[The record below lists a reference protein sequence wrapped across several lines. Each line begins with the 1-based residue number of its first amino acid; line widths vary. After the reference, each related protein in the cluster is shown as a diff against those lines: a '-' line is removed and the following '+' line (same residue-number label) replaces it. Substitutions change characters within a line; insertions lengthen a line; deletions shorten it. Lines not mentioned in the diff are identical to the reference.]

1 MSALVRLAKPED
13 LEGVLVLYKELRP
26 YDPELT
32 PQLARDTFLDL
43 LRRDDIALVV
53 YEFDEA
59 LTATCMLALVPNL
72 ASGTRPFGVIEHV
85 VTLPEFR
92 RRGHGRIVLQHALN
106 LAWSK
111 RCCKVVLLSGE
122 HRVQAHKL
130 YESVGFVGGVERGFV
145 ARPPSAA

>member
-26 YDPELT
+26 HDPELT
-32 PQLARDTFLDL
+32 PQLGRDTFLYL

-53 YEFDEA
+53 YEFDGT

-85 VTLPEFR
+85 VTLPKFR
-92 RRGHGRIVLQHALN
+92 RRGHGRLVLQYALN

-111 RCCKVVLLSGE
+111 CCCKVVLLSGE
-122 HRVQAHKL
+122 NRVQAHRL
-130 YESVGFVGGVERGFV
+130 YESVGFIGGVERGFV